1 MPKKEKEHE
10 YRLKPGKAGE
20 KVIGA
25 YKKIEKAFTDTFL
38 QEDTASPSGCTL
50 KPGKTG
56 EAVTGAY
63 HKIEDGV
70 VGTYKKIENAFVE
83 RFLEK
88 VDDEPDKNNKN

>member
-10 YRLKPGKAGE
+10 YRLKPGKVGE

-25 YKKIEKAFTDTFL
+25 YKKTEKAFTDAFL
-38 QEDTASPSGCTL
+38 QEDKTSLSGYTL

-63 HKIEDGV
+63 HKIENGV
-70 VGTYKKIENAFVE
+70 VGTYKKIENAFVD

-88 VDDEPDKNNKN
+88 ADDEPDKDNKN